1 MGTEDNCEYVYQSN
15 THTYGC
21 IHCTHTEPSDL
32 SITPSDRVVASKPHW
47 IYLCPLPTV
56 WGSLAHMT
64 TSHISECQEFELKSS
79 HLCSK
84 SSGSRTHRP
93 SPGHCLCVSSK
104 GHWLGTEKQAQPQ
117 HHKRRRVPIP
127 YQNETAECELSEYFF
142 IKPFTFPILQ

>member
-1 MGTEDNCEYVYQSN
+1 MGIEDNCEYVYQSN

-21 IHCTHTEPSDL
+21 IHCIHTEPSDL

-79 HLCSK
+79 HWCSR
-84 SSGSRTHRP
+84 SSCSMTHHP
-93 SPGHCLCVSSK
+93 SPWHCLCVSSK
-104 GHWLGTEKQAQPQ
+104 GHWLGTENATQWQSTYKHNPNTTREGGYQL
-117 HHKRRRVPIP
+117 PIKMRL
-127 YQNETAECELSEYFF
+127 LSVSFRS
-142 IKPFTFPILQ
+142 TSS